1 MSGLHRLVDVAA
13 GLDREGQLGDGT
25 HAHAALVVHARHFV
39 RRQRVAAEGARL
51 ASPTRCGYPP
61 TRPARIAGGCR
72 TLPDDGDMDITTLH
86 KNADRVASI
95 FNALSIFVLVIGL
108 IAATIVLI
116 GGVIA
121 ALNSDSPAVGILGA
135 LVAGVYTAITWAGV
149 QLAAVIAGYVK
160 VRTTPGQPL

>member
-1 MSGLHRLVDVAA
+1 
-13 GLDREGQLGDGT
+13 
-25 HAHAALVVHARHFV
+25 
-39 RRQRVAAEGARL
+39 
-51 ASPTRCGYPP
+51 
-61 TRPARIAGGCR
+61 
-72 TLPDDGDMDITTLH
+72 MDITTLH

-116 GGVIA
+116 GGLIA
-121 ALNSDSPAVGILGA
+121 AFSSDSTVVGILGALVGA

-149 QLAAVIAGYVK
+149 QLAALIAGYVK